1 MWTSSS
7 SMCLGLGVGEI
18 ISWIWGGQRAT
29 HTAIPE
35 ALHLPDSNGPKR
47 LLKTNPNFPYSLQIW
62 ILGHQILRH
71 IELLSCWSAEVGYLR
86 PYFYEE
92 CQFDRNLPATGNHSE
107 RLGQHPQYT
116 GLGWHFDEVHHKSL
130 TWVTNMTFLEGFFL
144 SNNGNFVDI
153 LATRKSEGT
162 GKGTG

>member
-7 SMCLGLGVGEI
+7 SMCLGLGVREMI
-18 ISWIWGGQRAT
+18 WWIWGGHGRKSWSPSPARFEWTQAT
-29 HTAIPE
+29 GENQPK
-35 ALHLPDSNGPKR
+35 LPQLWS
-47 LLKTNPNFPYSLQIW
+47 
-62 ILGHQILRH
+62 LGHQILRH

-92 CQFDRNLPATGNHSE
+92 CQFDRNLPATGDHSE

-130 TWVTNMTFLEGFFL
+130 TWVTNTTFLEGFFL
-144 SNNGNFVDI
+144 SNNGKIVDI